1 LKEDYNEDQNTEQS
15 VRKNKLL
22 TDDVQFLL
30 NLSKTEINEKK

>member
-22 TDDVQFLL
+22 TDDVQYIIEPLK
-30 NLSKTEINEKK
+30 N